1 MLWSANNE
9 RTKNQKTNRTMKK
22 YIRSVVLICA
32 LNGVG
37 VWADNSC
44 ATRIISPEFGP
55 WPSRPSFL
63 IGPNII
69 PTSTYCL
76 RTRNDQFCAGPNGA
90 AGWTGYY
97 CQDGPKRHHTERTV
111 DSVLTVHQPC
121 PHARKEIVKLGDRPT
136 KRLSNNPCSDYSPGF
151 VWPSFQ

>member
-1 MLWSANNE
+1 
-9 RTKNQKTNRTMKK
+9 MKK

-37 VWADNSC
+37 VMADNSC

-55 WPSRPSFL
+55 W
-63 IGPNII
+63 IQNIKWWRMTASSI
-69 PTSTYCL
+69 YCD
-76 RTRNDQFCAGPNGA
+76 RTRADQSCAGPNGA

-97 CQDGPKRHHTERTV
+97 CQDGPVRHHLERTI
-111 DSVLTVHQPC
+111 SSILTINNPC
-121 PHARKEIVKLGDRPT
+121 PHAGIRIVELNHRPT

-151 VWPSFQ
+151 VWPF